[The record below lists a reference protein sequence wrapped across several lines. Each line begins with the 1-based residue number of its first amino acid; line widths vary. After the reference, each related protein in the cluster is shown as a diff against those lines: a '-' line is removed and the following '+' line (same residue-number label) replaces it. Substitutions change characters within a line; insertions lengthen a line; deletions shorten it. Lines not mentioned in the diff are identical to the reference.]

1 MLEKIVQGI
10 EPLDDYSMKKAKE
23 YIDSLA
29 KPLGS
34 LGTLETLGIQLSGI
48 TKKIKNSFKKRCV
61 IIMCSDNGV
70 VEEGIASA
78 PQYVTL
84 AQTKHFIKGGTGVAA
99 LAKENNT
106 ELIVV
111 DIGIN
116 SDEKIEGV
124 IDKKIRKGTNNLY
137 KEDSMTYEEAIKS
150 IEIGIEMAKK
160 VKEDGFEIVGVGE
173 MGIGNTTTS
182 SAVLSL
188 LIDKDI
194 DLVVGKGAGL
204 TDKAFIKKKQVI
216 KKAVERVNSNNP
228 IEILK
233 SVGGF
238 DIGGMVGVFLGCA
251 YYKIPV
257 VIDGFISA
265 VSALLACKINPLVKE
280 YLIPS
285 HKSYEI
291 GYKLAMESLGLEP
304 ILNLNMRLGEGSG
317 CPIAFS
323 IIDFSMAMINNMG
336 TFEDA
341 EIDNSYLDE
350 VRLEK
355 NYKVEV

>member
-1 MLEKIVQGI
+1 MLEKILQGI
-10 EPLDDYSMKKAKE
+10 EPLDKESMKNSKA

-48 TKKIKNSFKKRCV
+48 TKKVKNSFKKRCV

-99 LAKENNT
+99 LAKENGT

-124 IDKKIRKGTNNLY
+124 IDRKIRKGTNNLF

-188 LIDKDI
+188 LINKDV
-194 DLVVGKGAGL
+194 DLVVGKGGGL
-204 TDKAFIKKKQVI
+204 TDKDFIKKKRVI
-216 KKAVERVNSNNP
+216 KKAVERVKSENP

-257 VIDGFISA
+257 VVDGFISV

-291 GYKLAMESLGLEP
+291 GYNLAMESLGLKP

-323 IIDFSMAMINNMG
+323 VIDFSMAMINNMG

-341 EIDNSYLDE
+341 EIDNSYLEE
-350 VRLEK
+350 VKLEK